1 MIDSIRQRMSTI
13 GFGGSGIGN
22 LYQPISD
29 AAAHATIGAA
39 ITNGIRYLDTAP
51 HYGFGLS
58 EKRLGNSLREL
69 DPSNDVVLST
79 KVGRSLVPVS
89 NVRADVLRQGF
100 ASPEP
105 FESAFDY
112 SYDAVMRSIDESL
125 RRLQRPIDILY
136 VHDLGRRTHGEAH
149 AEVMKQFLEGG
160 YVAIRKARDE
170 GVVRAIGLGANEWEV
185 CEEALAHADF
195 DMVLLAGRYTL
206 LEQTALDSFMPLCR
220 TRKVAVVVGAP
231 FNSGILVRGVSDA
244 SATYDYGRVP
254 ASVLE
259 KVAAIEAVCGRHDVS
274 MPAAALQFPL
284 AHPQVVSVIPGMSTP
299 REVAQAIAWQ
309 KMKIPTDFWDDLREH
324 GLLGS
329 DAPVPGSL

>member
-1 MIDSIRQRMSTI
+1 MSPI

-22 LYQPISD
+22 LYQPIDD
-29 AAAHATIGAA
+29 ATAHTTLSAA
-39 ITNGIRYLDTAP
+39 IANGIRYVDTAP

-58 EKRLGNSLREL
+58 EKRLGNSLSEL
-69 DPSNDVVLST
+69 DPSNSIVLST

-112 SYDAVMRSIDESL
+112 SYDAVMRSIEESSNRL
-125 RRLQRPIDILY
+125 RRPIDILY

-149 AEVMKQFLEGG
+149 AEVMKLFLEGG
-160 YVAIRKARDE
+160 YLAIRKARDE
-170 GVVRAIGLGANEWEV
+170 GVVHAIGLGANEWEV
-185 CEEALAHADF
+185 CEEALAHSDF
-195 DMVLLAGRYTL
+195 DIVLLAGRYTL

-259 KVAAIEAVCGRHDVS
+259 KVASIEAVCQRHNVS

-284 AHPQVVSVIPGMSTP
+284 AHPQIVSVIPGMSSP
-299 REVAQAIAWQ
+299 GEVEQAMAWH
-309 KMKIPTDFWDDLREH
+309 KMKIPADFWDDLRKH
-324 GLLGS
+324 GLLRS
-329 DAPVPGSL
+329 DAPAPRSS